1 MSGLFSQQADESKRK
16 YGTNELAKKETESLW
31 SMFTGTFDDIWTRV
45 LWAALILKVILVIA
59 GILHVVLTLV
69 RADHT
74 GGSCQEGTCAEMIS
88 SYIFLI
94 QETEPGRSPESGGE
108 NLSGQN
114 YHRISGCICFSD
126 PGNSDIPGNI
136 SGNFQGF
143 PQCTGRFR

>member
-1 MSGLFSQQADESKRK
+1 
-16 YGTNELAKKETESLW
+16 
-31 SMFTGTFDDIWTRV
+31 MFTGTFDDIWIKV
-45 LWAALILKVILVIA
+45 LCAALILKVILAIA

-74 GGSCQEGTCAEMIS
+74 DGSCQEGTCAEMIS

-94 QETEPGRSPESGGE
+94 QETEPGRSPGSGGE
-108 NLSGQN
+108 NHSGQN

>member
-1 MSGLFSQQADESKRK
+1 
-16 YGTNELAKKETESLW
+16 
-31 SMFTGTFDDIWTRV
+31 MFTGIFDDIWIKV
-45 LWAALILKVILVIA
+45 LCAALILKVILAIA

-74 GGSCQEGTCAEMIS
+74 DGSCQEGTCAEMIS

-94 QETEPGRSPESGGE
+94 QETEPGRSPGSGGE

-136 SGNFQGF
+136 SGVSTMYWKISLTVEVLVMPNALRKAAV
-143 PQCTGRFR
+143 CA